1 MTSLPSASSDVSVL
15 RIPLTCVALI
25 LLVLAIYGQTIGHD
39 FVNFDDQ
46 LYVTE
51 NPIIQQGI
59 TGEGLKYA
67 ATAVCDENWH
77 PMTILAHMVDCQLYG
92 TWAGGHHLTCLL
104 LHALGAVLLFLLL
117 YQMTGCLWRSA
128 TVAVLWGVHPLRVES
143 VAWIAELKDVLSGVF
158 FLLTLIAYVDFTQ
171 RRTAWRYLLVMVL
184 LAFGLMS
191 KPMLVTIPFVLL
203 LLDWWPLKRGRV
215 LPVWRLIVEK
225 LPLLALSVA
234 DCMITMQAQTHALN
248 PWDKVPLSV
257 RVTNALDAY
266 QAYLFKTFYPHDL
279 CIFYPLIIKGC
290 AGWNLAAISYPLL
303 LLLLLTAICV
313 FYWRSK
319 PYLLLGWLWFL
330 GMLVPV
336 IGIIQVGAQSHADR
350 YTYLPQIGIIIA
362 VIWLVADFFSR
373 VAFRWKLLAVLLLAT
388 PLFSASFYQ
397 VRYWRDNEIVWR
409 HVLECTP
416 EAPLSLNNLTGVLLS
431 RGRFSEAIIYA
442 HKILDFY
449 PENARAHNN
458 LGNIMLKSGKPKE
471 ALLEFR
477 EALRLDPS
485 LAAVQQNIAK
495 VLYGQ
500 GHHAEG
506 IHEMQEALLKEPRT
520 APIAND
526 LAWML
531 ATTTEDSLRNGKKA
545 LELVLPASE
554 AFGGKDPSTLDTLA
568 AAYAETGD
576 FKKAISIARMALGLL
591 KARQLSDKRQS
602 FGGEGESNG
611 DKKLAENLMI
621 EIELY
626 ESGKPMR
633 EH

>member
-1 MTSLPSASSDVSVL
+1 VF
-15 RIPLTCVALI
+15 RIPLICVALI
-25 LLVLAIYGQTIGHD
+25 LLVLAIYGQTIRHG

-46 LYVTE
+46 LFVTD

-59 TGEGLKYA
+59 TGEGVKYA

-92 TWAGGHHLTCLL
+92 AWAGGHHLTCLL

-128 TVAVLWGVHPLRVES
+128 AVAVVWSVHPLRVES

-158 FLLTLIAYVDFTQ
+158 FFLALIAYVDFTQ
-171 RRTAWRYLLVMVL
+171 RRTTWRYLLVMVL

-203 LLDWWPLKRGRV
+203 LLDWWPLERWRV

-234 DCMITMQAQTHALN
+234 DCMITIQAQTHALN
-248 PWDKVPLSV
+248 PWDKVPLSL

-266 QAYLFKTFYPHDL
+266 EAYLFKTFYPHDL
-279 CIFYPLIIKGC
+279 CIFYPLIIRGWS
-290 AGWNLAAISYPLL
+290 GWNYALVMMPLL
-303 LLLLLTAICV
+303 LLGILMFLCVLL
-313 FYWRSK
+313 WKKK

-336 IGIIQVGAQSHADR
+336 IGIIQVGAQSYADR

-362 VIWLVADFFSR
+362 VIWLAADFLSKI
-373 VAFRWKLLAVLLLAT
+373 AFRWKLIASMMLVTAL
-388 PLFSASFYQ
+388 LFSSLYQ
-397 VRYWRDNEIVWR
+397 VRYWRDNEILWR
-409 HVLECTP
+409 HDLECSVEHP
-416 EAPLSLNNLTGVLLS
+416 VPLNNLAEVMMS
-431 RGRFSEAIIYA
+431 RGRLSEAIIQVRR
-442 HKILDFY
+442 ILAFS
-449 PENARAHNN
+449 PENARTHNN
-458 LGNIMLKSGKPKE
+458 LGNILLLSGKPEE

-506 IHEMQEALLKEPRT
+506 IHEMQEVLLKEPRT

-531 ATTTEDSLRNGKKA
+531 ATTPEDSLRNGKMA
-545 LELVLPASE
+545 LELALPASE
-554 AFGGKDPSTLDTLA
+554 ALGGKDPSTLDTLA

-576 FKKAISIARMALGLL
+576 FKKASATARKALRIVETGLN
-591 KARQLSDKRQS
+591 SDKGHA
-602 FGGEGESNG
+602 FGVEDQKKN
-611 DKKLAENLMI
+611 KKLTENLI
-621 EIELY
+621 KEIELY
-626 ESGKPMR
+626 ESGKPTR
-633 EH
+633 EP